1 MTYINAALRGLFD
14 VLLYPLLGLSAFVGV
29 AIVSLITAVGMLLV
43 FRYGS
48 DQDEMAAVKSR
59 IHGCIFEIRL
69 FNDDLR
75 AIVRAQLEILRHNA
89 SYIRLTLKPMLWMIV
104 PMVLLIAQLQFH
116 YGYGG
121 LEPGQSAVLKVTLN
135 EADAGSA
142 TNGNGGH
149 KPAMR
154 LDSPSGL
161 RVETSGVW
169 VPSLREMAWR
179 IGAVEAGEYELQISV
194 DGKEYA
200 KSVLVAD
207 GLERRSPIRLEPG
220 FFNQLLYPAEDPLP
234 GDSPIRSIEVAYPEA
249 DVDVLGWFKLHWL
262 IVFFLLSIVFAF
274 SLKSFFGVTI

>member
-1 MTYINAALRGLFD
+1 MNAALRGIFD
-14 VLLYPLLGLSAFVGV
+14 VLLYPLLGLSAFLGV
-29 AIVSLITAVGMLLV
+29 AIVSLITAVGMLLI

-48 DQDEMAAVKSR
+48 DQDKMAAVKSR

-89 SYIRLTLKPMLWMIV
+89 SYIKLTLKPMLYMIV
-104 PMVLLIAQLQFH
+104 PIVLLIAQLQFH
-116 YGYGG
+116 YGYSG
-121 LEPGQSAVLKVTLN
+121 LEPGQSAVLKVALN
-135 EADAGSA
+135 DANEGSVS
-142 TNGNGGH
+142 
-149 KPAMR
+149 KPVMR
-154 LDSPSGL
+154 VDSPSGL

-179 IGAVEAGEYELQISV
+179 IGAVEAGEHEIQISV

-200 KSVLVAD
+200 KSVLVAHD
-207 GLERRSPIRLEPG
+207 LERRSPIRLEPG

-234 GDSPIRSIEVAYPEA
+234 GDSPIRSIEVVYPEA
-249 DVDVLGWFKLHWL
+249 EVDVLGWFKLHWL
-262 IVFFLLSIVFAF
+262 IVFFVLSIVFAF